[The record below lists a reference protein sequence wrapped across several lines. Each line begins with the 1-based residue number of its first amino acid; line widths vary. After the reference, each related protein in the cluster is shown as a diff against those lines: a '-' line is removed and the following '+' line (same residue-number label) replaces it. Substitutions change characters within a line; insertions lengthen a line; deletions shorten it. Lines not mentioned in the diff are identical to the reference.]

1 MQIRFDQGFR
11 GLMGE
16 HKTIPRFLLARDRD
30 EKKVV
35 VLLQRESTTLRRR

>member
-1 MQIRFDQGFR
+1 MQISFDRGFR
-11 GLMGE
+11 GLME
-16 HKTIPRFLLARDRD
+16 AHKTIPRFLLARDRD